1 MKKRF
6 VFALLLLGMF
16 NTGFTFDNGLSTAGA
31 AGFELECPAPPPSN
45 LKVTNVTPYS
55 ISLAWGPV
63 SSAPPT
69 IYFKLEGYDNT
80 NSTALPTVYTT
91 AWNYTY
97 SGLTPGHNYTF
108 DLRASYC
115 EGGEYG
121 ASIMANSNTGV
132 IIVDLIVGIQE
143 CTPNTSR
150 TITVNDTFSIGVQ
163 SSSTVPMQ
171 TLTNPYSGQFSY
183 NGNTCTFALAFVPST
198 SMVYKEISGGF
209 TLDSTE
215 NGAAAIC
222 KYNSTEIFKVTYVA
236 SRGGAATGVGLKVVF
251 KQAVSNYNYCG
262 NYNLNPINTPAAEL
276 PEEAEESPVED
287 RALLKQQPNG
297 IISPNPFSQSATLQ
311 YTIEQTTSVEIGLY
325 DVTGRLVRTVL
336 SATRLEPGNHT
347 AEVDGFGLPE
357 GVYFLRLRTGL
368 HHENYTLIKRE

>member
-6 VFALLLLGMF
+6 VLALLLLSLF
-16 NTGFTFDNGLSTAGA
+16 NTGFTFDNGPVATDVAGSA
-31 AGFELECPAPPPSN
+31 LECKAPPPSYLN
-45 LKVTNVTPYS
+45 ITNVTPYS

-63 SSAPPT
+63 AMAPPT
-69 IYFKLEGYDNT
+69 IYFKLQGYDNT
-80 NSTALPTVYTT
+80 NSSALPTVYTT

-97 SGLTPGHNYTF
+97 AGLSPGHNYTF
-108 DLRASYC
+108 TLQASYC

-121 ASIMANSNTGV
+121 TSIMANSNSGV

-150 TITVNDTFSIGVQ
+150 SITVGQPFNIGVQ

-183 NGNTCTFALAFVPST
+183 NGDTCTFALAFVPST
-198 SMVYKEISGGF
+198 SMVYKEVAGEF
-209 TLDSTE
+209 TFDSTE

-222 KYNSTEIFKVTYVA
+222 KYDTTEIFKVTYVA
-236 SRGGAATGVGLKVVF
+236 SRGGAATGVGLRVEF
-251 KQAVSNYNYCG
+251 KQSVSNYNYCG
-262 NYNLNPINTPAAEL
+262 NYVINSIAAPAADL
-276 PEEAEESPVED
+276 PEEAGESPVED
-287 RALLKQQPNG
+287 RALMDRQQNG

-325 DVTGRLVRTVL
+325 DVTGRLVRAVL
-336 SATRLEPGNHT
+336 PATQLEPGNHT
-347 AEVDGFGLPE
+347 ATVDGFGLPD
-357 GVYFLRLRTGL
+357 GLYFLRLRTGL
-368 HHENYTLIKRE
+368 RHENFTLIKRE